1 MVVIKAFTHRDTAE
15 LVQCLNEQRPH
26 PPRTFVPELI
36 EGAQVKP
43 CTGWMNLQKPPQ
55 NGWWADRQ
63 SCQCPP
69 CYFYTL
75 LDQINSGALPF
86 AVAVPLAQL
95 INVGLIRL
103 NFRHPEH
110 ANVFT
115 AEDRDYALSLHRDI
129 CYSINSGQFP
139 LQLLEILLIASR
151 KAVLKPLNQEDP
163 EYHHKEFELYLKRAI
178 QRCKEDR
185 SNGKDCL
192 DDAEQTQEG
201 AHADEENDPSVWLS
215 DVAEHPSVK
224 DSDSGKETAFL
235 WTASAVK
242 SSHS

>member
-129 CYSINSGQFP
+129 CYGINSGQFP

-224 DSDSGKETAFL
+224 DGDSGKET
-235 WTASAVK
+235 
-242 SSHS
+242 